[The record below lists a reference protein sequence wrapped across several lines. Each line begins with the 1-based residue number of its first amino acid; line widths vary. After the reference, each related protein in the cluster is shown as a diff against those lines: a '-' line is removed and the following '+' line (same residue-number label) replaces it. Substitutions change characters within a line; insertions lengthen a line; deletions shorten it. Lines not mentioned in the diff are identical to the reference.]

1 MTTRPHDLTAPT
13 LHRSQQDIPQTS
25 DLSPQAIAARL
36 RNGIPVRLDSS
47 FRDGQTVLSSFKQTL
62 QVPKSTAPFQKREQF
77 ELQFRTQTSWLWVA
91 LENGHIQLAGID
103 LGNLIET
110 LYGTNVNGYL
120 SFHDIREMAGAWK
133 RIQQGIHFAVLG
145 QKLHPFFGVY
155 FPTRTEH
162 LELFTTWLSQYKG
175 PKRYAVDVG
184 TGSGIL
190 SFLLLKNGFEQVLGT
205 DMNPNAL
212 WSAQNDA
219 QRLGYQGRFATK
231 QTDLLNDIEPTSLIV
246 FNPPWIPGRSHS
258 SVDDAL
264 FFEQGLF
271 TRFFDQ
277 ATEKLLPNGR
287 IVLIFSTI
295 LTLLRPDIPHPIE
308 TELSKG
314 RFLLLNKMQRK
325 VKPTNGKRTKE
336 KVQIWEL
343 SLNE

>member
-1 MTTRPHDLTAPT
+1 MGSHWKWRCTVGWGRSGQPHRNIVWD
-13 LHRSQQDIPQTS
+13 RCQW
-25 DLSPQAIAARL
+25 LSILPWPP
-36 RNGIPVRLDSS
+36 RNGWCLETNPTRSTFSS
-47 FRDGQTVLSSFKQTL
+47 TWTKIASFLWGILS
-62 QVPKSTAPFQKREQF
+62 
-77 ELQFRTQTSWLWVA
+77 
-91 LENGHIQLAGID
+91 
-103 LGNLIET
+103 
-110 LYGTNVNGYL
+110 
-120 SFHDIREMAGAWK
+120 
-133 RIQQGIHFAVLG
+133 
-145 QKLHPFFGVY
+145 
-155 FPTRTEH
+155 TRTEH

-212 WSAQNDA
+212 WSAQQDA
-219 QRLGYQGRFATK
+219 QRLDYQTQFTTK
-231 QTDLLNDIEPTSLIV
+231 QTDLINDIEPTSLIV

-277 ATEKLLPNGR
+277 ATEKLLPDGR

-308 TELSKG
+308 TEVSKG
-314 RFLLLNKMQRK
+314 RFRLLNKMQRK

-343 SLNE
+343 SLNQ